1 MKGTCEL
8 PVAHLGA
15 RLEQEA
21 GVRDNFRGREPSAT
35 ENLVRA
41 LLSERR
47 RFGITRV
54 GSLTRL
60 DRAGVAVA
68 QVVRPLSLSN
78 AVSQGKGATLME
90 AAASALMETLESWAA
105 ERIAPGRIIA
115 ASARDL
121 GRDVRNL
128 YAGCRVHGFDAGW
141 DQLRLGWM
149 EGYDL
154 LTGRVLPVPVSMVD
168 TVYTLP
174 SPHPVAFPRSTR
186 GLAAGPTLHAAI
198 IHAALEILER
208 ASIAM
213 AERYPRSHP
222 ELRIDPAS
230 ISGPLASQVL
240 SRLEASDLVAGIWLV
255 PSEHGLPV
263 FRCQVIETEGH
274 REIAPLP
281 GEGFACDFTYDR
293 ALAAA
298 LMEAAQA
305 RVTALAGGRED
316 ITRDAYP
323 ERYDRQYLDARRS
336 VFRSSSETVEL
347 PIDRDEPVSG
357 AAALTALL
365 RALESAG
372 ALAAL
377 VVPLY
382 SGKDPDIEVVRL
394 VVPPLRDLIREH
406 GDAR

>member
-1 MKGTCEL
+1 MSG
-8 PVAHLGA
+8 AHAATAAQLGA
-15 RLEQEA
+15 RLEREIGA
-21 GVRDNFRGREPSAT
+21 SSHFRGRDPDAT
-35 ENLVRA
+35 EELVRA
-41 LLSERR
+41 LLSARR

-78 AVSQGKGATLME
+78 AVSQGKGANIIE
-90 AAASALMETLESWAA
+90 AAASALMEAIESWAA
-105 ERIAPGRIIA
+105 ERIAPERIEV

-121 GRDVRNL
+121 GDEVRNL

-141 DQLRLGWM
+141 DQLQLGWT

-154 LTGRVLPVPVSMVD
+154 FTARILPVPVAMVD

-174 SPHPVAFPRSTR
+174 SPHPIAFPRSTR
-186 GLAAGPTLHAAI
+186 GLAAGRTTLAAI
-198 IHAALEILER
+198 IHAALEVLER
-208 ASIAM
+208 AGVAA
-213 AERYPRSHP
+213 AERYPRSYP
-222 ELRIDPAS
+222 ELRIDPSS
-230 ISGPLASQVL
+230 ISGPLASRALNRL
-240 SRLEASDLVAGIWLV
+240 SASDLVAGIWLV
-255 PSEHGLPV
+255 PTDHDLPV

-274 REIAPLP
+274 REIAPMP

-298 LMEAAQA
+298 LTEAAQA

-316 ITRDAYP
+316 ITRMSYP
-323 ERYDRQYLDARRS
+323 ERHDREYLDARRRA
-336 VFRSSSETVEL
+336 FRSPGETAAL
-347 PIDRDEPVSG
+347 PAERDEPASG
-357 AAALTALL
+357 AAALAALL
-365 RALESAG
+365 DALKAAG

-394 VVPPLRDLIREH
+394 VVPPLKDL
-406 GDAR
+406 GGA

>member
-1 MKGTCEL
+1 MNGTCGAA
-8 PVAHLGA
+8 VAQLGA

-21 GVRDNFRGREPSAT
+21 GVLGDFRSREPAAT
-35 ENLVRA
+35 EKLVHA
-41 LLSERR
+41 LLSARR

-90 AAASALMETLESWAA
+90 ATASALMETLESWAA
-105 ERIAPGRIIA
+105 ERIAPERIRVA
-115 ASARDL
+115 TARDL
-121 GRDVRNL
+121 GNEIRNL

-141 DQLRLGWM
+141 DRLQLGWV

-154 LTGRVLPVPVSMVD
+154 LTARVLPVPVAMVD

-208 ASIAM
+208 ASVAE

-230 ISGPLASQVL
+230 VGGPLASRVL
-240 SRLEASDLVAGIWLV
+240 SRLQASDLVAGIWLI
-255 PSEHGLPV
+255 PAEHGLPV

-293 ALAAA
+293 ALASA

-323 ERYDRQYLDARRS
+323 ERYDRKYLDARRQA
-336 VFRSSSETVEL
+336 FRSSGETVAL
-347 PIDRDEPVSG
+347 PVDRDEPASG
-357 AAALTALL
+357 AAALAALL
-365 RALESAG
+365 SALKAAG

-394 VVPPLRDLIREH
+394 VVPPLRDLIRE
-406 GDAR
+406 

>member
-1 MKGTCEL
+1 MNGTCGAA
-8 PVAHLGA
+8 VAQLGA

-21 GVRDNFRGREPSAT
+21 GVLGDFRSREPAAT
-35 ENLVRA
+35 EKLVHA
-41 LLSERR
+41 LLSARR

-90 AAASALMETLESWAA
+90 ATASALMETLESWAA
-105 ERIAPGRIIA
+105 ERIAPARIRVA
-115 ASARDL
+115 TARDL
-121 GRDVRNL
+121 GNDVRNL

-141 DQLRLGWM
+141 DRLQLGWV

-154 LTGRVLPVPVSMVD
+154 LTARVLPVPVAMVD

-198 IHAALEILER
+198 IYAALEILER
-208 ASIAM
+208 ASVAE

-230 ISGPLASQVL
+230 VGGPLALQVL
-240 SRLEASDLVAGIWLV
+240 RRLRASDLVAGIWLI
-255 PSEHGLPV
+255 PAEHGLPV

-293 ALAAA
+293 ALASA

-323 ERYDRQYLDARRS
+323 ERYDRKYLDARRQA
-336 VFRSSSETVEL
+336 FRSSSETVAL
-347 PIDRDEPVSG
+347 PVDRDEPASG
-357 AAALTALL
+357 AAALAALL
-365 RALESAG
+365 SALKAAG

-394 VVPPLRDLIREH
+394 VVPPLRDLIRE
-406 GDAR
+406 

>member
-1 MKGTCEL
+1 MNGTCGAA
-8 PVAHLGA
+8 VAQLGA

-21 GVRDNFRGREPSAT
+21 GVLGDFRSREPAAT
-35 ENLVRA
+35 EKLVHA
-41 LLSERR
+41 LLSARR

-90 AAASALMETLESWAA
+90 ATASALMETLESWAA
-105 ERIAPGRIIA
+105 ERIAPARIRVA
-115 ASARDL
+115 TARDL
-121 GRDVRNL
+121 GNDVRNL

-141 DQLRLGWM
+141 DRLQLGWV

-154 LTGRVLPVPVSMVD
+154 LTARVLPVPVAMVD

-208 ASIAM
+208 ASVAE

-230 ISGPLASQVL
+230 VGGPLASRVL
-240 SRLEASDLVAGIWLV
+240 SRLQVSDLVAGIWLI
-255 PSEHGLPV
+255 PAEHGLPV

-293 ALAAA
+293 ALSAA

-316 ITRDAYP
+316 ITRAAYP
-323 ERYDRQYLDARRS
+323 ERYDRKYLDARRQA
-336 VFRSSSETVEL
+336 FRSSGETVAL
-347 PIDRDEPVSG
+347 PDDRDEPASG
-357 AAALTALL
+357 AAALAALL
-365 RALESAG
+365 SALKAAG

-394 VVPPLRDLIREH
+394 VVPPLRDLIRE
-406 GDAR
+406 